1 MLISM
6 LWAINNT
13 TGSIKNV
20 CYFAYILW
28 AACLGDYERT
38 DFIIGLLRYEKR
50 WNIYLRSMVLSQLH
64 RSAAIFM
71 TTFADI
77 SDVILV
83 VYDVQWTKSEK

>member
-6 LWAINNT
+6 LWAINNAA
-13 TGSIKNV
+13 GSIKNG

-28 AACLGDYERT
+28 AACLDDYERT

-64 RSAAIFM
+64 RPAAIFM

-77 SDVILV
+77 SDVIIV
-83 VYDVQWTKSEK
+83 VSDVQWTKSEN